1 MNPINEDRVKV
12 IKLYGEVIEG
22 ETLIDLQ
29 KQAGDLDAFDTLV
42 VEIASPGGSVSEGLE
57 IMCWLDNLSAQGKR
71 IVTCVVANS
80 YSIASL
86 IMLAADMRLISKH
99 GEVMVHN
106 PMVPQLEYANANDLQ
121 QYVDS
126 LRDLE
131 GLMYELYQVFT
142 GLDQETIKSLMDNE
156 TYLSPDDAVKYG
168 FAETVV
174 DIKQKSFEM
183 TANFKTDINMSKTFN
198 ILNKVIAMVNKSEYV
213 NQLYYTQDGSEVE
226 IFQADP
232 STYKVGDKCDMPDGD
247 VQLSDGSI
255 VTVKDGVVKDI
266 NRDVEVAPIEETTA
280 VEGEEATIVEEAIEE
295 TPIAP
300 IEEEAP
306 EAPVTKEKD
315 AMPASVV
322 EVTESVTTKETL
334 AEVPQAVVEAPAVEA
349 PVSEFNE
356 GPAPKEMVAEETEM
370 VAEETEMVAEET
382 EMVAEETEMVAEE
395 VDMKE
400 TEMYKM
406 FEEMMNAYKTEMNSK
421 FEAINAKISEGSVKS
436 EKFEALVTEAVDSIA
451 TSTASNF
458 VPGGSKSDQKNQ
470 ASGSLFTQLK
480 QKRGLK

>member
-12 IKLYGEVIEG
+12 IKLYGEVVEG

-57 IMCWLDNLSAQGKR
+57 IMCWLDNLSAQGKK

-198 ILNKVIAMVNKSEYV
+198 ILNKVIAMVNKSEFV

-232 STYKVGDKCDMPDGD
+232 STYKAGDKCDMPDGD

-255 VTVKDGVVKDI
+255 VTVKDGVIESI
-266 NRDVEVAPIEETTA
+266 NRDAEVAPIEETTA
-280 VEGEEATIVEEAIEE
+280 VEGEEAPIEETIEE

-300 IEEEAP
+300 VEDMTP
-306 EAPVTKEKD
+306 DAPVTKEKD

-334 AEVPQAVVEAPAVEA
+334 AEVPQAVVEA

-382 EMVAEETEMVAEE
+382 EMVAEETKMVAEE

-406 FEEMMNAYKTEMNSK
+406 FEEMMNTYKTEMNSK
-421 FEAINAKISEGSVKS
+421 FEAINAKISDSNLKS
-436 EKFEALVTEAVDSIA
+436 EKFESLVTEAVDSIA

-458 VPGGSKSDQKNQ
+458 VPGGSKANSKNQ
-470 ASGSLFTQLK
+470 TSGSLFTQLK